1 MSTLIEA
8 QAVSAGYGSLAAVR
22 DLDLHVDEGEVV
34 ALLGPNGAG
43 KTTTIMT
50 LAGVQQP
57 LSGTVELYGEPT
69 RKPLHSRAR
78 RGLALVPEER
88 SVFMQLS
95 TNGNLRLGRGAVAN
109 ALDMFPELEP
119 LLRRKAGLLSGG
131 EQQILTLARAL
142 ASEPRVLLADELSLG
157 LAPLVVRRLMAAV
170 RAAADRGV
178 GVLLVEQQ
186 ARQALEVADR
196 AYVMRRGQIELQGPA
211 KELAGQLADIEQSYL
226 AGPDAERSGGTG
238 EPNGQR

>member
-1 MSTLIEA
+1 MSTLIA
-8 QAVSAGYGSLAAVR
+8 ARKMSAGYGSLAAVR

-57 LSGTVELYGEPT
+57 LSGTVELYGEAT
-69 RKPLHSRAR
+69 RKPLHHRAR

-95 TNGNLRLGRGAVAN
+95 AGGNLRLGRGAVAD
-109 ALDMFPELEP
+109 ALDLFPELEP

-142 ASEPRVLLADELSLG
+142 ASEPRILLADELSLG
-157 LAPLVVRRLMAAV
+157 LAPLVVRRLMAEV
-170 RAAADRGV
+170 RAAADHGV
-178 GVLLVEQQ
+178 GVLLVEQH

-196 AYVMRRGQIELQGPA
+196 ACVMRRGRIELQGSA
-211 KELAGQLADIEQSYL
+211 HELAEQIGDIEQSYL
-226 AGPDAERSGGTG
+226 AGPEVDDTG
-238 EPNGQR
+238 SKR

>member
-1 MSTLIEA
+1 MSTLIAAREMF
-8 QAVSAGYGSLAAVR
+8 AGYGSLAAVR

-69 RKPLHSRAR
+69 RKPLHNRAR

-95 TNGNLRLGRGAVAN
+95 TSGNLRLGRGAVSN
-109 ALDMFPELEP
+109 ALAMFPELEP
-119 LLRRKAGLLSGG
+119 LLKRKAGLLSGG

-170 RAAADRGV
+170 REAADRGV

-186 ARQALEVADR
+186 ARQALDVADR
-196 AYVMRRGQIELQGPA
+196 AYVMRRGKIELEGSSQDLR
-211 KELAGQLADIEQSYL
+211 EQLADIERSYL
-226 AGPDAERSGGTG
+226 AGPDVDRSQSDGGDAER
-238 EPNGQR
+238 